1 MLNNFI
7 GGGQVFLHK
16 VRMFRQVLRTT
27 VFVSVGPVLR
37 TRLFGTLVLKF
48 VNIRHIL

>member
-27 VFVSVGPVLR
+27 VFVSVMRGALIIKVIS
-37 TRLFGTLVLKF
+37 K
-48 VNIRHIL
+48 

>member
-16 VRMFRQVLRTT
+16 VRMFWQVFTRTIHMALLLG
-27 VFVSVGPVLR
+27 VIVSGIISEV
-37 TRLFGTLVLKF
+37 
-48 VNIRHIL
+48 